1 MGCKQCTGINILG
14 YEKFPKSE
22 NNELI
27 NKTNLNYLSLKIEE
41 NIQNES
47 QKKTFK
53 ENNNKN
59 YYLSN
64 HSSDFTN
71 PATANNI
78 QNLNYE
84 FSNQLEEL
92 RIQMIIEINNIRN
105 NPQSLI
111 PKIEKYK
118 NKISNYGKHFFINI
132 DQNNKL
138 KLSKGKSVF
147 ESCQSYLEKKKPLS
161 SLFLKNEL
169 TFPFPEYE
177 QNNIEMK
184 LEDCINESYLTP
196 TLTKIKNDLLK
207 YNIQVNNFHYDI
219 MNSNIELSV
228 LLQIVDD
235 TNSMFQ
241 RRKNIFGKNIK
252 YIGLNIG
259 KIENGL
265 YCYYLLFGK
274 DKI

>member
-53 ENNNKN
+53 DNKN

-64 HSSDFTN
+64 YSSDYTN
-71 PATANNI
+71 PVTVNNI
-78 QNLNYE
+78 QNINYE

-118 NKISNYGKHFFINI
+118 SKISNCGNQIFIII
-132 DQNNKL
+132 DRENKL
-138 KLSKGKSVF
+138 KLSKGKIIF
-147 ESCQSYLEKKKPLS
+147 ESCKSYLEKKKSVS
-161 SLFLKNEL
+161 SLYLKNEL
-169 TFPFPEYE
+169 TFPFPENGE
-177 QNNIEMK
+177 NSEMK
-184 LEDCINESYLTP
+184 LEDCISEKYLTP
-196 TLTKIKNDLLK
+196 TLIKIKNNILK
-207 YNIQVNNFHYDI
+207 YNIEINDFHYDI

-241 RRKNIFGKNIK
+241 RRKNIFNKNNK

-259 KIENGL
+259 KIEGGL
-265 YCYYLLFGK
+265 FCYYLLFGK

>member
-53 ENNNKN
+53 DNKN

-64 HSSDFTN
+64 YSSDFTN
-71 PATANNI
+71 PVTVNNI
-78 QNLNYE
+78 QNINYE

-161 SLFLKNEL
+161 S
-169 TFPFPEYE
+169 
-177 QNNIEMK
+177 
-184 LEDCINESYLTP
+184 
-196 TLTKIKNDLLK
+196 
-207 YNIQVNNFHYDI
+207 
-219 MNSNIELSV
+219 
-228 LLQIVDD
+228 
-235 TNSMFQ
+235 
-241 RRKNIFGKNIK
+241 IF
-252 YIGLNIG
+252 
-259 KIENGL
+259 
-265 YCYYLLFGK
+265 
-274 DKI
+274 